1 MQPALHF
8 NIYAMIVAVL
18 ANMFIGF
25 LWFGPVF
32 GRPWAKEM
40 GYNIDEMK
48 PDSKQMTKSMILM
61 IVGTILSVFVL
72 AHIVEVWRPSVWG
85 QGADQAAWTYGFFGG
100 FFTWIGFHVPML
112 LGQIAWINQ
121 HIFSRVWFMVLGLWI
136 WCTPYYIWNSNVAE
150 V

>member
-1 MQPALHF
+1 MQPAVHF
-8 NIYAMIVAVL
+8 NILAMIAAVL

-25 LWFGPVF
+25 LWFGPIF

-48 PDSKQMTKSMILM
+48 PDSAQMTKSMILM

-85 QGADQAAWTYGFFGG
+85 QGADQAAWTYGFFSG

-112 LGQIAWINQ
+112 LGQIAWESRSWKLFIINAGYHFVSLQ
-121 HIFSRVWFMVLGLWI
+121 AIGMILSYWRG
-136 WCTPYYIWNSNVAE
+136 
-150 V
+150 

>member
-112 LGQIAWINQ
+112 LGQIAWESRSWKLFIINAGYHFVSLQ
-121 HIFSRVWFMVLGLWI
+121 AIGMILSYWRG
-136 WCTPYYIWNSNVAE
+136 
-150 V
+150 

>member
-48 PDSKQMTKSMILM
+48 PDSAQMTKSMILM

-112 LGQIAWINQ
+112 LGQIAWESRSWKLFIINAGYHFVSLQ
-121 HIFSRVWFMVLGLWI
+121 AIGMILSYWRG
-136 WCTPYYIWNSNVAE
+136 
-150 V
+150 